1 MIIEGIVS
9 TERPDGS
16 PHLAPL
22 GPVVDRQQQ
31 HWLLRPFQGSATY
44 THLRDQGRCV
54 FHIVDD
60 PWLLVQTLLGQTPAN
75 VCRYEAEHGHLLRDC
90 CQWFALQVVSWDI
103 SQPRTEAVCR
113 MVASGDGHRF
123 WGWNRAAHAL
133 IELAIVISRL
143 HLLEP
148 SHVRKLFESHLS
160 AIEKTGEAREREA
173 YRSLCQRAEQ
183 WLAEQGDSEP
193 LPRLSELADWPVP
206 PAASQPA
213 AEAVTM
219 AVAPTTAGPNAPR
232 GGRTSGESQPTE
244 RRS

>member
-9 TERPDGS
+9 TERPDGGA
-16 PHLAPL
+16 HLAPL

-44 THLRDQGRCV
+44 AHLRAQGRCV

-60 PWLLVQTLLGQTPAN
+60 PALLVQTLLGQTPAD
-75 VCRYEAEHGHLLRDC
+75 VCRYEPEHGHRLRDC

-103 SQPRTEAVCR
+103 SQLRSEAVCR
-113 MVASGDGHRF
+113 MVASGEGRRF

-148 SHVRKLFESHLS
+148 IHIRQFFELHVS
-160 AIEKTGEAREREA
+160 AIEKTGEDRERDA
-173 YRSLCQRAEQ
+173 YRSLCRKAEQ
-183 WLAEQGDSEP
+183 WLAEQGHHEP
-193 LPRLSELADWPVP
+193 LPQISELADWPIP
-206 PAASQPA
+206 GAAEQPA
-213 AEAVTM
+213 
-219 AVAPTTAGPNAPR
+219 
-232 GGRTSGESQPTE
+232 E
-244 RRS
+244 RRL